1 MASRGVPESF
11 EPAAADMRA
20 KIAVSVI
27 SHGQGELVLPLLG
40 ELAEIGRQLS
50 LRVIVTENLPG
61 SAGAFQQMA
70 LPLYDSLILNPVPKG
85 FGANH
90 NAAFA
95 GCEADFYCVINPD
108 IRFAGAEPFSALVRT
123 LQKAAGIAAPCVRNS
138 NGGLED
144 SARHVPTL
152 GRLARRAIL
161 RQRQADYNP
170 EGVEKAVDWVAGM
183 LMVFDADVFRQLGG
197 FDERFH
203 LYCEDVDI
211 CLRAHLRGYSV
222 HWVTSV
228 SVLHDAQRDSR
239 RKWKYLAWH
248 VESMARLFL
257 SRSYFAFLRRRAGA
271 GRAAS

>member
-1 MASRGVPESF
+1 MALRGDPENSRL
-11 EPAAADMRA
+11 AAGGQ
-20 KIAVSVI
+20 VTLSVI
-27 SHGQGELVLPLLG
+27 SHGQGDLVLPLLQ
-40 ELAEIGRQLS
+40 ELAEITDEVA
-50 LRVIVTENLPG
+50 LRIIVTENLPE
-61 SAGAFQQMA
+61 SATAFQPMES
-70 LPLYDSLILNPVPKG
+70 PLYDVLIVNPGPKG

-95 GCEADFYCVINPD
+95 KCESAFFCVINPD
-108 IRFAGAEPFSALVRT
+108 IRLHGAEPFTALVAALRR
-123 LQKAAGIAAPCVRNS
+123 AAGVAAPCVRNS
-138 NGGLED
+138 DGGLED
-144 SARHVPTL
+144 SARHVPTV
-152 GRLARRAIL
+152 GRLARRAVL
-161 RQRQADYNP
+161 GKREADYAP
-170 EGVEKAVDWVAGM
+170 DGKEKVVDWVAGM
-183 LMVFDADVFRQLGG
+183 LMLFNTEVFRELGG

-211 CLRAHLRGYSV
+211 CLRTHLQGHSV

-271 GRAAS
+271 GQAVL